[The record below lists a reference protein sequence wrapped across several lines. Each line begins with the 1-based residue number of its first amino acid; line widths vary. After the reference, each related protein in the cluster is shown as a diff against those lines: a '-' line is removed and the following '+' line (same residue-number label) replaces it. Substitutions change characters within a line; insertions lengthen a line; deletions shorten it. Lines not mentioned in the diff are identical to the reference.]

1 MTDAPATFGVQ
12 RLKLMTDEE
21 RKDKL
26 EALRRYED
34 ARREH
39 LSGALNLV
47 FGISAAALGF
57 CVTLVSDEQTVMS
70 VPGSYLLVL
79 ATFAF
84 LVTVGLCMLTM
95 WTRLRDFRDTARK
108 LRKELRG
115 AEQEELQALGE
126 HIGRLGKRTWLLFRA
141 QLSVLFVGILLL
153 IVALWDLHHER
164 LFPEEPNAYQ
174 GVSRS
179 GQQTRDGVQ

>member
-1 MTDAPATFGVQ
+1 
-12 RLKLMTDEE
+12 MTDEE
-21 RKDKL
+21 RRDKL

-57 CVTLVSDEQTVMS
+57 CVTLVSNEQTGMS
-70 VPGSYLLVL
+70 APGSYFLVL

-84 LVTVGLCMLTM
+84 LVAVGLCMLTM

-108 LRKELRG
+108 LRRELSG
-115 AEQEELQALGE
+115 AKQEELQALGE
-126 HIGRLGKRTWLLFRA
+126 HIGRLGKRTWYLFRA
-141 QLSVLFVGILLL
+141 HLTALFVGILLL
-153 IVALWDLHHER
+153 IASLWDLHHER
-164 LFPEEPNAYQ
+164 LFSKEQNARQ
-174 GVSRS
+174 GVSGS